1 MIKAHVFADM
11 KSATDAVALINQ
23 RMRYPREGCD
33 TQSWSCVDVA
43 LDGTIYIMAD
53 DDTERILGAAIDYQP

>member
-11 KSATDAVALINQ
+11 QSATDAVAMINE
-23 RMRYPREGCD
+23 RMRYPREGCY
-33 TQSWSCVDVA
+33 TQSWSCVNIA

-53 DDTERILGAAIDYQP
+53 TETEQILGPSTEITT